1 MTKFYLLVTAV
12 AASALLTGPLQ
23 GQSPDSVLAI
33 SRGGTSILRVNED
46 AGLVVRDAS
55 GVGAIPAT
63 GAGVRMMWYPGH
75 YAFRAG
81 RATGSE
87 WDLAGVGLGSTAFGT
102 GNTASGTNSFAI
114 GLASIASGDNSMASG
129 ESSTASGIASLAHNG
144 TALGERSIAIGY
156 GALAT
161 GATATAI
168 GPSAIAIG
176 TGSFVGGPST
186 ANGSYA
192 VALGLQNSASGNNS
206 VAIGKNARA
215 ANRAGA
221 IVISDA
227 SATFSSDSVF
237 PTANNQFVVRATGG
251 IRFYTTFNL
260 VSGVEV
266 PPGGGAWSTISDRN
280 RKMDFAPLDGEDVLT
295 RLQSVPV
302 TTWSYIAQERSI
314 RHAGP
319 MAQDFYAAFGLGE
332 SDLLISTVDI
342 DGITLAAVKALDARS
357 ATQMERIDSLEG
369 GRLEGLERIAELEAR
384 LATLERERDEARES
398 TGSLLDR
405 IARLEALLDRLTS
418 DGDGN
423 SD

>member
-46 AGLVVRDAS
+46 AGLVVRGAS

-237 PTANNQFVVRATGG
+237 PWFARPEASASTRPSTSSRVWKSRRVAAHGAPFRTVTGRW
-251 IRFYTTFNL
+251 ISPRWTERMC
-260 VSGVEV
+260 S
-266 PPGGGAWSTISDRN
+266 PGCS
-280 RKMDFAPLDGEDVLT
+280 PCL
-295 RLQSVPV
+295 
-302 TTWSYIAQERSI
+302 
-314 RHAGP
+314 
-319 MAQDFYAAFGLGE
+319 
-332 SDLLISTVDI
+332 
-342 DGITLAAVKALDARS
+342 
-357 ATQMERIDSLEG
+357 
-369 GRLEGLERIAELEAR
+369 
-384 LATLERERDEARES
+384 
-398 TGSLLDR
+398 
-405 IARLEALLDRLTS
+405 
-418 DGDGN
+418 
-423 SD
+423 

>member
-1 MTKFYLLVTAV
+1 LEGADTFNQGPSGSLPAAVLTPRPLANISNQLLRFMTKFYLLVTAV

-46 AGLVVRDAS
+46 AGLVVRGAS

-192 VALGLQNSASGNNS
+192 VALGCRTVR
-206 VAIGKNARA
+206 VA
-215 ANRAGA
+215 
-221 IVISDA
+221 
-227 SATFSSDSVF
+227 T
-237 PTANNQFVVRATGG
+237 
-251 IRFYTTFNL
+251 
-260 VSGVEV
+260 
-266 PPGGGAWSTISDRN
+266 
-280 RKMDFAPLDGEDVLT
+280 T
-295 RLQSVPV
+295 RLPSVRMLVRRTVPG
-302 TTWSYIAQERSI
+302 RS
-314 RHAGP
+314 
-319 MAQDFYAAFGLGE
+319 
-332 SDLLISTVDI
+332 
-342 DGITLAAVKALDARS
+342 
-357 ATQMERIDSLEG
+357 
-369 GRLEGLERIAELEAR
+369 
-384 LATLERERDEARES
+384 
-398 TGSLLDR
+398 
-405 IARLEALLDRLTS
+405 
-418 DGDGN
+418 
-423 SD
+423 